1 MNVLMVTSWYSPK
14 DAPVMTAGVF
24 HYEQSMALQKYCRTA
39 LYYPYDT
46 DLKTGFSAGEER
58 GLMTYR
64 RKQIAIKIPKV
75 GAFFH
80 KMQILGDLRRI
91 CKEFA
96 PDVIHA
102 HCGIPAGRI
111 AVRFAKRHGIPVVIT
126 EHCPM
131 EQLQPENPARQKK
144 LHDAY
149 AGSAANVCVSKDSMD
164 RLQPY
169 FPDCKFQVIY
179 NGILAPETME
189 LENTVYA
196 KPGKINCCIVA
207 AFYSKE
213 IKGYQYLLPAIA
225 KLKAEGV
232 PVMLHICGGG
242 DYFEYYVNLAKE
254 LDIEDACIFYGNCSK
269 AKVYSIVSQMDFN
282 ISASLFECSGVSVEE
297 ALLLGKP
304 MLVTRSGGA
313 NSLVTDEVA
322 IVVDKGSTDALVEG
336 IRQMADRLPQ
346 FDSKQIR
353 AYAEEN
359 FEIDHVSR
367 QYMTLYGEILEKKA

>member
-1 MNVLMVTSWYSPK
+1 MKVLMIASWYSPK
-14 DAPVMTAGVF
+14 EAPVMTAGVF
-24 HYEQSMALQKYCRTA
+24 HYEQSMALKQYCETA
-39 LYYPYDT
+39 LYFPYDT
-46 DLKTGFSAGEER
+46 TLQTDFAKGEER
-58 GLMTYR
+58 GLLTYR
-64 RKQIAIKIPKV
+64 RRMGGVSIPKV
-75 GAFFH
+75 SALIH
-80 KMQILGDLRRI
+80 QMHILSDLKRI
-91 CKEFA
+91 CEDFQ

-111 AVRFAKRHGIPVVIT
+111 AVRFAKKHGYPVVIT

-131 EQLQPENPARQKK
+131 EQLPVDNPRAKEK
-144 LHDAY
+144 LHYAY
-149 AGSAANVCVSKDSMD
+149 RNSAANICVSKDSME
-164 RLQPY
+164 RLQAH

-189 LENTVYA
+189 LEKETYA
-196 KPGKINCCIVA
+196 KEGKINCCIVA
-207 AFYSKE
+207 AFYSKD

-254 LDIEDACIFYGNCSK
+254 LDIEDCVIFYGNCSK
-269 AKVYSIVSQMDFN
+269 VKVYSIVSQMDFN

-313 NSLVTDEVA
+313 NSLVTDDVA
-322 IVVDKGSTDALVEG
+322 IVVDKGSTQALVDG
-336 IRQMADRLPQ
+336 IKQMSQQLKT
-346 FDSKQIR
+346 FDAKVIR

-367 QYMTLYGEILEKKA
+367 QYMALYEQISQQ